1 MEDFELRLM
10 NVFCLG
16 LSRAFTVPLKAYTH
30 EIVTLWYRAPEVLLG
45 STHYST
51 AVDIWSVG
59 CIFAEMIRR
68 QALFPGDSEFQ
79 QLLHIFRLLGT
90 PTEQQW
96 PGVMA
101 LRDWHVYPKWEPQ
114 DLSRA
119 VPSLSPEGIDLLTQM
134 LKYNPAER
142 ISAKAA
148 LDHPYFDSL
157 DKSQF

>member
-1 MEDFELRLM
+1 MLQLCKGVAHCHSH
-10 NVFCLG
+10 VF
-16 LSRAFTVPLKAYTH
+16 
-30 EIVTLWYRAPEVLLG
+30 LG

-68 QALFPGDSEFQ
+68 QALFPG
-79 QLLHIFRLLGT
+79 T
-90 PTEQQW
+90 PTDQQW

-119 VPSLSPEGIDLLTQM
+119 VPSLSPEGVDLLTKM
-134 LKYNPAER
+134 LKYNPTER
-142 ISAKAA
+142 ISAKTA

-157 DKSQF
+157 DKSHF

>member
-1 MEDFELRLM
+1 
-10 NVFCLG
+10 
-16 LSRAFTVPLKAYTH
+16 
-30 EIVTLWYRAPEVLLG
+30 
-45 STHYST
+45 
-51 AVDIWSVG
+51 
-59 CIFAEMIRR
+59 MIRR

-119 VPSLSPEGIDLLTQM
+119 VPSLSPEGIDLLTIKSLFLRVFLLGFLVDDNLFEQMQQM
-134 LKYNPAER
+134 LRCNPAER
-142 ISAKAA
+142 ISVKAA
-148 LDHPYFDSL
+148 RDHAYFGSL